1 MAVTIESE
9 HDTPVQYEHTL
20 HTGVES
26 THVQVD
32 QKLEAAAKS
41 HITWSVEG
49 QQGERVLGLF
59 NRYIGIG
66 RNTSAL
72 NVLNIITSY
81 ASSVSRYKY
90 SSDISSHVYM

>member
-20 HTGVES
+20 DTGVES

-49 QQGERVLGLF
+49 QQGEGVVGLF
-59 NRYIGIG
+59 NHMSGSVAIQ
-66 RNTSAL
+66 
-72 NVLNIITSY
+72 VLSTY
-81 ASSVSRYKY
+81 LTRLQ
-90 SSDISSHVYM
+90 HVRHH